1 MEVAGEGGSAATALV
16 IDDDDEEDSSSVG
29 NHGTVRLAK
38 KARVVAVRST
48 LDSFVDW
55 PMGKEEKEKTDLGL
69 LRYVIT
75 SLTVQQWWSLHANN
89 ITRFLIHGNVAFNAV
104 KNPFFTQWVDC
115 LCPSYTIPSQ
125 FVLMMNYLPCEEAR
139 VHVQEVARLKKQES
153 LTLMTDGWE
162 DRLRRSIYGTLLVE
176 VGFRPVVLG
185 LEDLTGKRAT
195 AETVLTV
202 VEGAL
207 QKKEVAAGQV
217 IALVTDNPTTMTA
230 FRRNYQLKYP
240 WTIVSNLILRL

>member
-1 MEVAGEGGSAATALV
+1 MEVAGEGGSAATVLV

-48 LDSFVDW
+48 LDSFVDR

-104 KNPFFTQWVDC
+104 KNPFFTQ
-115 LCPSYTIPSQ
+115 
-125 FVLMMNYLPCEEAR
+125 
-139 VHVQEVARLKKQES
+139 
-153 LTLMTDGWE
+153 
-162 DRLRRSIYGTLLVE
+162 
-176 VGFRPVVLG
+176 
-185 LEDLTGKRAT
+185 
-195 AETVLTV
+195 
-202 VEGAL
+202 
-207 QKKEVAAGQV
+207 
-217 IALVTDNPTTMTA
+217 
-230 FRRNYQLKYP
+230 
-240 WTIVSNLILRL
+240 

>member
-1 MEVAGEGGSAATALV
+1 
-16 IDDDDEEDSSSVG
+16 
-29 NHGTVRLAK
+29 
-38 KARVVAVRST
+38 
-48 LDSFVDW
+48 
-55 PMGKEEKEKTDLGL
+55 
-69 LRYVIT
+69 
-75 SLTVQQWWSLHANN
+75 
-89 ITRFLIHGNVAFNAV
+89 
-104 KNPFFTQWVDC
+104 
-115 LCPSYTIPSQ
+115 
-125 FVLMMNYLPCEEAR
+125 
-139 VHVQEVARLKKQES
+139 
-153 LTLMTDGWE
+153 MTDGWE
-162 DRLRRSIYGTLLVE
+162 DRLWWSIYSTLLVE